1 MFGRYWIWDTYLS
14 ENKRDLWQASAQL
27 IRHINVH
34 VVEDMNDFILM
45 KIFKLKKE
53 DDYKKMHKI
62 VKEMKNVEDTDELKR
77 TMKKMNKKERPLF
90 RETEEK
96 KF

>member
-1 MFGRYWIWDTYLS
+1 
-14 ENKRDLWQASAQL
+14 
-27 IRHINVH
+27 

-96 KF
+96 KFSDVD